1 MYIALCDDEKGAL
14 LMLQDIVRSF
24 CNARGLD
31 AGIDLFPSGEDFLL
45 SSRKYDV
52 VFMDI
57 YLPGING
64 LDAVGQYRRRG
75 QIVFTT
81 ISEDHAVKAFGL
93 NATHYLVKPLT
104 VEAVTEA
111 MERCLVR
118 LGKVLETTIMVKT
131 NQRTVSVQMKQIQFI
146 EVFNKLC
153 LIHTE
158 KNEFRTYTSLDA
170 LFEQLDDSFLRLQRS
185 YVVNMNF
192 IESFLFDRVILK
204 NNMEIMLSRSNR
216 SEMKKQYQSFL
227 FQMARGDLD

>member
-1 MYIALCDDEKGAL
+1 MIHF
-14 LMLQDIVRSF
+14 F
-24 CNARGLD
+24 C
-31 AGIDLFPSGEDFLL
+31 S
-45 SSRKYDV
+45 K
-52 VFMDI
+52 
-57 YLPGING
+57 
-64 LDAVGQYRRRG
+64 
-75 QIVFTT
+75 
-81 ISEDHAVKAFGL
+81 
-93 NATHYLVKPLT
+93 
-104 VEAVTEA
+104 
-111 MERCLVR
+111 
-118 LGKVLETTIMVKT
+118 LG
-131 NQRTVSVQMKQIQFI
+131 NWC
-146 EVFNKLC
+146 KLC